1 MRLQV
6 DEVMCVG
13 EDEEAQGVAI
23 GDATQ
28 EEMEKHREA
37 NEGGGEEG
45 GDGEG
50 EGDGKED
57 EKGRPAKEKDG
68 DGEDGAAKKLG
79 KEQGMMGGL
88 MRPLDNKK
96 DGGDDEDGQAVIQEQ
111 EMEGGG
117 ETSGPG
123 CEGEAEAQAAIQNP
137 ISAGQVRGDGENN
150 DFSRDATMDV
160 DEGAGLEPVPA
171 PLVVREKGVGA
182 EEGRKLW
189 ESCAEATRGM
199 AGHLTESLR
208 LVLLPTLRAKLQ
220 VRCQP
225 PDNPHHL
232 YAHLCFPPLS
242 CVACGHASL
251 SRTHVWR
258 CAPPSAG

>member
-1 MRLQV
+1 MAFWVRLHVQV

-37 NEGGGEEG
+37 NEGGEDG

-50 EGDGKED
+50 DGDGEED

-79 KEQGMMGGL
+79 KEEGKMGGL
-88 MRPLDNKK
+88 MRPLEKK
-96 DGGDDEDGQAVIQEQ
+96 DGGDDEDGQAMIQE
-111 EMEGGG
+111 EEREGGWG
-117 ETSGPG
+117 ADGPG
-123 CEGEAEAQAAIQNP
+123 GEGEAEAQAAIQNP
-137 ISAGQVRGDGENN
+137 ISAGQVKVDGESNGY
-150 DFSRDATMDV
+150 SGDAPMDV
-160 DEGAGLEPVPA
+160 DEGAGQDPAPA
-171 PLVVREKGVGA
+171 PLVAREKGVGA
-182 EEGRKLW
+182 EEGRRLW
-189 ESCAEATRGM
+189 ETCAEVTRGM

-220 VRCQP
+220 VRC
-225 PDNPHHL
+225 
-232 YAHLCFPPLS
+232 
-242 CVACGHASL
+242 
-251 SRTHVWR
+251 
-258 CAPPSAG
+258 